1 MYSNISIVHS
11 SHRVSKSLAP
21 ANKRK
26 THRTIVVVPQKR
38 FLRIPPDNQDVNH
51 VRIMHPRP
59 STSRDARQPTAA
71 PKLIKSVYPYGTSL
85 IRKCS
90 RDVKQQKRL
99 IVFNTAPPASQSDT
113 PAGPSNRMEDM
124 DDILDTFQREM
135 YLAPNCNGD
144 RAFEEINIQINTRYP
159 PLDDDEETA
168 SCPGPASPLSPS
180 PSVSEVSE
188 EPIVPTIDLADHRVL
203 LESTN
208 LPEEFHNSPYFL
220 PSDCRFAPSCV
231 IKYKYIFE
239 ELSRVSR
246 VYDSTAIQIQ
256 VSAACGNAFQNLKI
270 TLLKLHNITVLA
282 GPQII
287 TQTVPHTPQAIAAF
301 KHCHANSHNVLD
313 TVRSVFPRA
322 VSYYETGVHQLYVS
336 GATKKDLFDAATLC
350 AAVAERQPDIFNI
363 NICALS
369 YPSIAAPHLPLY
381 NSFTESHP

>member
-1 MYSNISIVHS
+1 MYSNISIVRS

-51 VRIMHPRP
+51 VRIMNPRP
-59 STSRDARQPTAA
+59 EASRDVRQPTT

-90 RDVKQQKRL
+90 RDVKQHKRL
-99 IVFNTAPPASQSDT
+99 IVFNTAPPAPHNHT
-113 PAGPSNRMEDM
+113 PARPRKRMEDM

-135 YLAPNCNGD
+135 YLASSNYDGD
-144 RAFEEINIQINTRYP
+144 GTIEDINIQIDTGYP
-159 PLDDDEETA
+159 HDDDEETT
-168 SCPGPASPLSPS
+168 SCPGPVSPLSPS
-180 PSVSEVSE
+180 PSTSE
-188 EPIVPTIDLADHRVL
+188 EPIIPTIDLTDHRVL
-203 LESTN
+203 LESN
-208 LPEEFHNSPYFL
+208 DRPADLHHSPYFL
-220 PSDCRFAPSCV
+220 PTDFRFAPSCV
-231 IKYKYIFE
+231 IKYRYIFE

-246 VYDSTAIQIQ
+246 LYDSTAIQIQ
-256 VSAACGNAFQNLKI
+256 VSAACGNAFQNLKT

-287 TQTVPHTPQAIAAF
+287 TQTVPHTPQSIAAF
-301 KHCHANSHNVLD
+301 KYCHANSHNVLD

-322 VSYYETGVHQLYVS
+322 VSYHETGVHQLYVS

-350 AAVAERQPDIFNI
+350 AAVAEKQPDIFNI

-381 NSFTESHP
+381 NSFTEFHPQV